1 MDDDSVSVVKVPGLF
16 LVGYGASASTI
27 GATRAGRAAAVGA
40 ARLLAER
47 ETAERRPVAAR

>member
-47 ETAERRPVAAR
+47 KPPKPVAAL